1 MSTPLLILLLTLP
14 TDSYFWLS
22 SSTDISLVIAMKF
35 VALLSGGKDS
45 CFNIIKC
52 TENKHELVA
61 LANLMPQQSDVEEI
75 NSFMYQSAA
84 HNTIPLMAECF
95 GVPLYRQEIL
105 GRAVVQ
111 SLDYDRNGAD
121 EVEDLFRLLQRVVD
135 MHPDIEGVS
144 CGAIV
149 SNYQR
154 LRVEDVCSRLNL
166 TPLTYLW
173 MRDREDLLDEIICS
187 GVVAVLVKVAGA
199 GLDPH
204 KHLGKDLA
212 EMRPILHRLHERFG
226 LDFCGEG
233 GEYESLVLDCNIF
246 KKRLVLLET
255 AVLLDEE
262 DCSVGNLKILQCGVV
277 DKAPP
282 GVLSGVPYENLS
294 VNSEIHHGYQLA
306 EQLLQEDNQLV
317 TSIREIIR
325 LTSISSRYSCKKQS
339 ASDETKDQVKNRID
353 YKYENISS
361 EQFYNSFTVSL
372 QQSHGVTKRAEK
384 KRNVTNRRFQCLFGK
399 DGIGQTSL
407 RCNLPVLISNINL
420 KDSSTAS
427 AISSMKDPREE
438 EAVRQMR
445 AIMLQLKEMIESSI
459 DCDLKDICFIHLY
472 LSDISLFPT
481 INSEYCKW
489 FGRNPPSRSCV
500 AVSSVEFSV
509 FS

>member
-1 MSTPLLILLLTLP
+1 
-14 TDSYFWLS
+14 
-22 SSTDISLVIAMKF
+22 MKF

-61 LANLMPQQSDVEEI
+61 LANLMPQQSEAEEI

-84 HNTIPLMAECF
+84 HNTIPFMAECF

-105 GRAVVQ
+105 GRAVIQ
-111 SLDYDRNGAD
+111 SLDYDRDEAD
-121 EVEDLFRLLQRVVD
+121 EVEDLFLLLQRIIN

-154 LRVEDVCSRLNL
+154 LRVENVCSRLNL

-173 MRDREDLLDEIICS
+173 MRDRKDLLDEIISS
-187 GVVAVLVKVAGA
+187 GIVAVLVKVAGA
-199 GLDPH
+199 GLDPY

-233 GEYESLVLDCNIF
+233 GEYESLVLDCTIF

-262 DCSVGNLKILQCGVV
+262 DCSVGNLQILHCCVV
-277 DKAPP
+277 DKAPGLIGLP
-282 GVLSGVPYENLS
+282 DAKLTAHGGIYHGS
-294 VNSEIHHGYQLA
+294 HHV
-306 EQLLQEDNQLV
+306 EQQLQEDNQLV
-317 TSIREIIR
+317 TSIREIMR
-325 LTSISSRYSCKKQS
+325 LTSVPSRYSCKKQS
-339 ASDETKDQVKNRID
+339 VSDETKDQVKNRID
-353 YKYENISS
+353 YKYENLPS
-361 EQFYNSFTVSL
+361 EQFYNSFTVS
-372 QQSHGVTKRAEK
+372 SEKPDGVTKRAAK
-384 KRNVTNRRFQCLFGK
+384 KKNVTNGRFKCLFGK

-407 RCNLPVLISNINL
+407 RRNLPVLIPDMSIQDSPVASVISSV
-420 KDSSTAS
+420 KDS
-427 AISSMKDPREE
+427 REE

-445 AIMLQLKEMIESSI
+445 AIMLQLKEMIESGI
-459 DCDLKDICFIHLY
+459 DCDLKDTCFIHLY
-472 LSDISLFPT
+472 ISDISLFPAV
-481 INSEYCKW
+481 NSEYCKW

-500 AVSSVEFSV
+500 AVSSVELSV